1 MPGNP
6 SIRASDDDRDRTAR
20 LLGEHHAAGRLTAEE
35 FTERVDK
42 AYAAK
47 TIGELDELLEDLP
60 GIDIYRLPHDSLP
73 RYRGQGPGAA
83 SSASLGGLGSRLTA
97 WGPSRLSPVWR
108 AAWSSWLCTSL
119 VCFVIWAIAGAG
131 YPWPLWVAGP
141 WGAILAA
148 RWITGSHPGGGNGP
162 GGLGDRGGPGGREVP
177 GSGEV
182 PGSREVPGRGE
193 PGRE

>member
-1 MPGNP
+1 MMPGNP

-20 LLGEHHAAGRLTAEE
+20 LLGEHHAAGRLTADE
-35 FTERVDK
+35 FAERMEK

-47 TIGELDELLEDLP
+47 TIGELDSLLEDLP

-73 RYRGQGPGAA
+73 RYRGSGPGAA
-83 SSASLGGLGSRLTA
+83 FSASLGHGGLGSRLAA

-108 AAWSSWLCTSL
+108 AAWACWLSTSL

-148 RWITGSHPGGGNGP
+148 RWITGSHPGGGP
-162 GGLGDRGGPGGREVP
+162 GHGGRGGCGAPGGPGSSEAGRE
-177 GSGEV
+177 
-182 PGSREVPGRGE
+182 
-193 PGRE
+193 